1 MEDYIINENGTIF
14 SKKTNKFLKLIVDK
28 CGYSRVDV
36 CINGKRKSYKVHRL
50 VAGKY
55 IPNPNDLPQVNHKD
69 GNRQN
74 NNVENLEW
82 CDNINNC
89 QSWNK
94 LNQNFGSINI
104 IPFGK
109 VRYEIQI
116 YGKRYYCK
124 FDNWCD
130 AEFYRL
136 ILKYC
141 AYIKYR

>member
-50 VAGKY
+50 VAEKY

-82 CDNINNC
+82 TDNMNNC
-89 QSWNK
+89 QSWNR
-94 LNQNFGSINI
+94 LNSNFGTISI
-104 IPFGK
+104 IPSGK
-109 VRYEIQI
+109 VKYEIQI
-116 YGKRYYCK
+116 YGKRYYEY
-124 FDNWCD
+124 FDNWCE

-141 AYIKYR
+141 YYIKYR

>member
-1 MEDYIINENGTIF
+1 MQDYIINRNGSIF
-14 SKKTNKFLKLIVDK
+14 SKKTNKYLKPCNNAD
-28 CGYSRVDV
+28 GYLRVD
-36 CINGKRKSYKVHRL
+36 INRKTCKVHRL
-50 VAGKY
+50 VAEKF
-55 IPNPNDLPQVNHKD
+55 IPNPNDLPQVNHID
-69 GNRQN
+69 GNKQN

-116 YGKRYYCK
+116 YKKKYSCE
-124 FDNWCD
+124 FDNWCE
-130 AEFYRL
+130 AEIYRL
-136 ILKYC
+136 FLKY
-141 AYIKYR
+141 AFYKNKRDN

>member
-1 MEDYIINENGTIF
+1 MEDYNIKRNGTIF
-14 SKKTNKFLKLIVDK
+14 SEKSNKYLKPYNNKKGYLQVNIK
-28 CGYSRVDV
+28 C
-36 CINGKRKSYKVHRL
+36 KSCRVHRL
-50 VAGKY
+50 VAEKF
-55 IPNPNDLPQVNHKD
+55 IPNPNDLPCVNHKD
-69 GNRQN
+69 GNRHN

-82 CDNINNC
+82 CDPMNNN

-104 IPFGK
+104 RPSGK

-116 YGKRYYCK
+116 YKKKYSCE
-124 FDNWCD
+124 FDNWCE

-141 AYIKYR
+141 YYIKYR

>member
-14 SKKTNKFLKLIVDK
+14 NTKTNKYLKPWTDD
-28 CGYSRVDV
+28 GYLRVYIY
-36 CINGKRKSYKVHRL
+36 INGKGIIYRVHRL
-50 VAGKY
+50 VAEKF
-55 IPNPNDLPQVNHKD
+55 IPNPNDLPCINHID

-82 CDNINNC
+82 CDRMNNC

-94 LNQNFGSINI
+94 LNQNFGSIDI
-104 IPFGK
+104 KSSGK
-109 VRYEIQI
+109 VRYRINI
-116 YGKRYYCK
+116 YGKTYSCE
-124 FDNWCD
+124 FDNWCE

-141 AYIKYR
+141 ANIKYR